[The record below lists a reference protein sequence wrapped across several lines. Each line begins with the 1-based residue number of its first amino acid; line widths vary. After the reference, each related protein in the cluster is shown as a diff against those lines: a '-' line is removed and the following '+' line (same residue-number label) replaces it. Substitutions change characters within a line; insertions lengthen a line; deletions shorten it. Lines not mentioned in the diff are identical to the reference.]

1 MNKTWWK
8 ILAILLVLF
17 SIIAGFLFPV
27 PAKPILNESIR
38 NIHFHVP
45 MWFAMI
51 IMLLVSFIYSI
62 KYLNK
67 GNENHDLLA
76 VESANVG
83 IVFGIMGLITGAI
96 WANFTW
102 GEPWSNDPK
111 QNSAAIAL
119 LVYMAYLVL
128 RNSMEE
134 EQKRGKISAVYNVF
148 AFPIMV
154 VLLFVLPRM
163 TDSLHPGNGGN
174 PGFNTKDMA
183 PELRPVFYPACLG
196 WILIS
201 AWIATIRYRIRRV
214 ENRFIDNS
222 PGSSP
227 G

>member
-1 MNKTWWK
+1 MLTNHIIMNKSWWK
-8 ILAILLVLF
+8 ILAIVLVLF
-17 SIIAGFLFPV
+17 SIIGGFLFHV

-45 MWFAMI
+45 MWFSMI
-51 IMLLVSFIYSI
+51 TMLAVSFVYSI

-67 GNENHDLLA
+67 GNENDDLMA

-83 IVFGIMGLITGAI
+83 IIFGILGLVTGMI

-119 LVYMAYLVL
+119 LIYMAYLVL

-134 EQKRGKISAVYNVF
+134 EQKRGKISSVYNVF

-154 VLLFVLPRM
+154 VLLFILPRM

-196 WILIS
+196 WILI
-201 AWIATIRYRIRRV
+201 ATWITTLRFRMRKQ
-214 ENRFIDNS
+214 ENLIS
-222 PGSSP
+222 
-227 G
+227 